1 MAPERTSFEP
11 RHKETPQHK
20 EMPNSPKRR
29 LRKSNRCMWYPSV
42 LTLPPP
48 RPAFASVHSFP
59 HERGG
64 FGFANLL
71 TTVTLSDNAF
81 WTETS
86 CLLGVVVAHV
96 VALLLL
102 LSCLGLQFN
111 YWSHNPTLV
120 TILIDV
126 YNPAPWLHRRIDGRL
141 RSGAPPPLVSGNVE
155 TSYGD
160 SDDVARI
167 RSHSRAHAARSRS
180 VALGRARSRS
190 VALGRARSR
199 SVALG
204 RARSRSVA
212 PIPRKCL
219 VVFGQDEDSPLA
231 LALPVLV
238 PRRWP

>member
-1 MAPERTSFEP
+1 
-11 RHKETPQHK
+11 
-20 EMPNSPKRR
+20 
-29 LRKSNRCMWYPSV
+29 
-42 LTLPPP
+42 LPPP

-71 TTVTLSDNAF
+71 TTVTLLSDNAF
-81 WTETS
+81 WMETS
-86 CLLGVVVAHV
+86 CFLGMVVAHV

-167 RSHSRAHAARSRS
+167 RSHSRRS